1 MNKKLQQLFEHIMPF
16 IMIGMAMALLIGLLF
31 VFSYVL
37 VWGFLIGGLLW
48 IITAAKQYLFPNDTS
63 RKEEGRI
70 IEHDDKK

>member
-70 IEHDDKK
+70 KR

>member
-1 MNKKLQQLFEHIMPF
+1 MPF